1 VRPIVP
7 PLPSRAHFIDQPVR
21 NKLLP
26 TTGALIIPEA
36 CPFDKLVNAA
46 K

>member
-1 VRPIVP
+1 V
-7 PLPSRAHFIDQPVR
+7 PLPASRAHFIDQPVR
-21 NKLLP
+21 AKLLP

-36 CPFDKLVNAA
+36 RRFDKLVNAA